1 MEHFLST
8 VKETVNP
15 ATQPVGVNL
24 VRDATQ
30 INVQKVKV
38 RGKRLA
44 ICQQIAY
51 SRMYS
56 WSTWADA
63 GTSHCAI
70 GAACTGL

>member
-1 MEHFLST
+1 MEYFLST
-8 VKETVNP
+8 VTETVNP

-24 VRDATQ
+24 VRDTAV
-30 INVQKVKV
+30 IEGLKIRV

-56 WSTWADA
+56 WST
-63 GTSHCAI
+63 
-70 GAACTGL
+70 